1 MRVRRTNAWS
11 GQQEMLRTIRQVS
24 AYLQER
30 RRCDRSD
37 SRCAR
42 ATGDQLAVMRKMRGS
57 TVGFSAARVG
67 FSVGGIS
74 RQRC

>member
-1 MRVRRTNAWS
+1 
-11 GQQEMLRTIRQVS
+11 
-24 AYLQER
+24 
-30 RRCDRSD
+30 
-37 SRCAR
+37 
-42 ATGDQLAVMRKMRGS
+42 MRGS